1 MDLSNYKIQEVFQST
16 TLRQRKRNLR
26 RQMEE
31 YLGVMLRRDG
41 RNEEVMEDRTKGVAE
56 PERTAYNNDE
66 RLRNK

>member
-1 MDLSNYKIQEVFQST
+1 MDLSNYQVQEVFQST
-16 TLRQRKRNLR
+16 TLRQRKRNLQ

-31 YLGVMLRRDG
+31 YLGTMLRRDG
-41 RNEEVMEDRTKGVAE
+41 RNLEALGDGAKDVAV